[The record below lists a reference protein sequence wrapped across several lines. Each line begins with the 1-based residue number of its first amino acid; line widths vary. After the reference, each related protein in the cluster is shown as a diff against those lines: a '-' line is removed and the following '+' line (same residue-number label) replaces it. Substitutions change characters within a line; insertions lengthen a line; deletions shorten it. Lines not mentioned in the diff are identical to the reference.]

1 MISIFVS
8 LKRVD
13 RIKSPF
19 THMTLM
25 IAGEMIVL
33 QVGNHMR
40 FLYTNLATDEAL
52 EPRQS
57 VHLHL
62 IDVQSQHLA
71 T

>member
-1 MISIFVS
+1 
-8 LKRVD
+8 
-13 RIKSPF
+13 
-19 THMTLM
+19 MTLM

-40 FLYTNLATDEAL
+40 FLYTNLATDQAF
-52 EPRQS
+52 EPLQPI
-57 VHLHL
+57 HLHL